1 MLESSTSSLL
11 SLPFWPKMA
20 KASHASSSSRSPP
33 IFLCFI
39 ILSLVRLSGAAYSII
54 SDCDETFNY
63 WEALHLVLYGNGLET
78 WEYSPPFAIR
88 SWAYIL
94 LHGAVAGPLKW
105 AGVSK
110 VSMYDRRTE
119 MGHL

>member
-1 MLESSTSSLL
+1 
-11 SLPFWPKMA
+11 MA